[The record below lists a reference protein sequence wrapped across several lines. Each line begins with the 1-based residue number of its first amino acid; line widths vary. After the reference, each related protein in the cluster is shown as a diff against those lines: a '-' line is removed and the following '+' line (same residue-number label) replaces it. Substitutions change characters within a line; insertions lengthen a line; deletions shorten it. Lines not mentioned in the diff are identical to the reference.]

1 MSSAEKKDI
10 PMPQRLEALSVFMS
24 ELEKMLGE
32 MGGSIMRDSI
42 TYQSCRSYFKEF
54 QLHDRGAFVF
64 SLSLNFDADLL
75 CEYAAQAKGA
85 QS

>member
-10 PMPQRLEALSVFMS
+10 LMSQKLEALSVFMS

-32 MGGSIMRDSI
+32 MGGSIMHDTI
-42 TYQSCRSYFKEF
+42 TYQLCRSYSKEF
-54 QLHDRGAFVF
+54 QLHDQGTFIF
-64 SLSLNFDADLL
+64 SLSLNFDVNLL